1 MKNIVVF
8 ASGSGT
14 NFQAVIDAINRGDID
29 ARISGLITN
38 NAHIGA
44 IARAEKHNIP
54 SIIFNPA
61 EYENEQEYAQ
71 QALKQLNTWNT
82 DLIVLAGYLKKI
94 PSEVIKA
101 FLGRIINI
109 HPALLPKYGGK
120 GFYGHHVHK
129 AVIDAGEKISGCT
142 VHIVTD
148 EFDAG
153 PVLAQIKVP
162 VLTDDTPA
170 TLAQRILEQEHILL
184 PKVINHVLKT
194 L

>member
-44 IARAEKHNIP
+44 IDRAEKHNIP

-71 QALKQLNTWNT
+71 QVLKQLNTWNT

-101 FLGRIINI
+101 FPGRIINI

-129 AVIDAGEKISGCT
+129 AVIDAGEKTSGCT

-148 EFDAG
+148 EFDVG

-184 PKVINHVLKT
+184 PKVINQVLKT

>member
-14 NFQAVIDAINRGDID
+14 NFQAVIDAINRGDIN
-29 ARISGLITN
+29 ARISGLVTN
-38 NAHIGA
+38 KAHIGA
-44 IARAEKHNIP
+44 IDRANKYNI
-54 SIIFNPA
+54 SSVVFNPA
-61 EYENEQEYAQ
+61 EFDDEQDYARQ
-71 QALKQLNTWNT
+71 LLAQLKAWNT

-94 PSEVIKA
+94 PSEIIKS
-101 FLGRIINI
+101 FPGRIINI
-109 HPALLPKYGGK
+109 HPALLPKFGGK

-129 AVIDAGEKISGCT
+129 AVIDAGEKKSGCT
-142 VHIVTD
+142 VHVVTD

-153 PVLAQIKVP
+153 PVLAQIEVP
-162 VLTDDTPA
+162 VRPDDSPA

-184 PKVINHVLKT
+184 PKVINQVLKT

>member
-14 NFQAVIDAINRGDID
+14 NFQAVIDAILRGDID

-38 NAHIGA
+38 KTQVGA
-44 IARAEKHNIP
+44 ISRAKEYNIP
-54 SIIFNPA
+54 SKIFNPA
-61 EYENEQEYAQ
+61 DFDDEPAYARQ
-71 QALKQLNTWNT
+71 LLVQLKAWNT

-94 PSEVIKA
+94 PSEIIKA
-101 FLGRIINI
+101 FPGRIINI
-109 HPALLPKYGGK
+109 HPALLPKFGGK

-129 AVIDAGEKISGCT
+129 AVIDAGEKKSGCT
-142 VHIVTD
+142 VHVVTD

-153 PVLAQIKVP
+153 PVLAQIEVP
-162 VLTDDTPA
+162 VRPDDSPA

-184 PKVINHVLKT
+184 PKVINQVLKT